1 MISKKSNILFVILI
15 LSMVL
20 SGCHY
25 SFTGASVPD
34 HLHTIAIPLFKDN
47 SGSGEPDLN
56 SNFTSQII
64 QLFID
69 DNTLQL
75 TEKQTADAILNCT
88 ISGFSDL
95 PTTITGNEQISLRR
109 VTLNVKAVYRD
120 IVMKKT
126 IWQQTFTNY
135 EDYENKD
142 DITQNRRD
150 AIDAAIKKISED
162 ILLAV
167 VSNW

>member
-1 MISKKSNILFVILI
+1 
-15 LSMVL
+15 MVL

-109 VTLNVKAVYRD
+109 VTLNVKAVYRE

>member
-1 MISKKSNILFVILI
+1 MKFKTLKILFFILTI
-15 LSMVL
+15 SIFL

-56 SNFTSQII
+56 SNFTSQTI
-64 QLFID
+64 QFFID
-69 DNTLQL
+69 DNTLQV
-75 TEKQTADAILNCT
+75 TDKENADAVLTCSIN
-88 ISGFSDL
+88 GFSDT
-95 PTTITGNEQISLRR
+95 PSTITGNEQISLRR
-109 VTLNVKAVYRD
+109 VNLTVRAVYRD

-126 IWQQTFTNY
+126 IWEQNFTNF
-135 EDYENKD
+135 EDYENSG
-142 DITQNRRD
+142 DIVQNRRD